1 MKYLLSAVAIA
12 PLVAG
17 MAHAQDHAE
26 DEVRIEQTVIV
37 TLPGPQRTAGELVS
51 NVAALDR
58 KEIVESLASTLGD
71 TLDRQPGVASTS
83 FGQGASRPIL
93 RGLGAERVQ
102 VLTNGI
108 GVIDV
113 SAASPDHQVAADG
126 IDAQKV
132 EILRG
137 PAALVYGGQAI
148 GGVVNV
154 IDGLIMEDL
163 PKRAFGGEAYAASN
177 SVNDGTEGG
186 VRVQAV
192 GGPLVLT
199 LTASQRNFD
208 DYDFPGMAESDRLH
222 ALEEAEEGEEHEEEA
237 HASGTMENSFVD
249 TNTYAGGLSWIGE
262 TAFLGLAVRR
272 AESQYGLP
280 GSSHEHDEEEHE
292 GAEEREKGMPFID
305 MEQTRYDLRGGVSVN
320 NGFLT
325 DLTVSASKVDYTHTE
340 FEGPGEPGTVF
351 ESDGFEGRIEA
362 GHVLG
367 PLHGEFGIQYAD
379 TSLDA
384 IGDEAFITPTD
395 TTSVG
400 VFLYET
406 KDWDNGFGIEG
417 GIRAERVDLDNRDN
431 GSVSFDLFSASAG
444 VHRHWES
451 GWFLGAQA
459 SWAERAPNASELFA
473 DGPHLA
479 TMQYELG
486 NMTLGKERGLN
497 LEGTA
502 RWENETM
509 SVGVNLFVTDFA
521 DFIYLAPTGAELDE
535 LPVFMFSQQDAQFT
549 GGEAFAEYQLLGGPL
564 MADWKFDAGLDF
576 VSAEFDDGSDV
587 PYIPPVTLN
596 AGAEADWGALALG
609 AKLTW
614 AADQD
619 SPGAGQLETD
629 GYVTADLHADFDIA
643 RYGFGRQGTKLF
655 LEARNVTDEEV
666 RPATSVLKDIVPLP
680 GRNFRAGI
688 RFLF

>member
-1 MKYLLSAVAIA
+1 MKYLLAAVAVA

-17 MAHAQDHAE
+17 MAHAQDQAE

-58 KEIVESLASTLGD
+58 KEIVEALASTLGD
-71 TLDRQPGVASTS
+71 TLDRQPGVASTA
-83 FGQGASRPIL
+83 FGQGASRPVL

-163 PKRAFGGEAYAASN
+163 PKRPFAGEAYAASN
-177 SVNDGTEGG
+177 SVNEGTEGG
-186 VRVQAV
+186 ARVQAV
-192 GGPLVLT
+192 SGPVVVT
-199 LTASQRNFD
+199 LTASTRDFGN
-208 DYDFPGMAESDRLH
+208 YDIPVPAQSDRLR
-222 ALEEAEEGEEHEEEA
+222 AETGDPAGPDGELP
-237 HASGTMENSFVD
+237 NSFVQ
-249 TNTYAGGLSWIGE
+249 TNSVAGGLSWIGDRG
-262 TAFLGLAVRR
+262 FLGGAVRQQS
-272 AESQYGLP
+272 SQYGLP
-280 GSSHEHDEEEHE
+280 LEET
-292 GAEEREKGMPFID
+292 AYID
-305 MEQTRYDLRGGVSVN
+305 LKQTRYDVRGGLNVDT
-320 NGFLT
+320 GFLT
-325 DLTVSASKVDYTHTE
+325 KITASGSVADYEHTE
-340 FEGPGEPGTVF
+340 FEEPGEPGTIF
-351 ESDGFEGRIEA
+351 KTEGFEGRIEA

-367 PLHGEFGIQYAD
+367 PLEGEVGIQYAD
-379 TSLDA
+379 SSLDA

-395 TTSVG
+395 TTSLG

-406 KDWDNGFGIEG
+406 HDFDSGLGIEG
-417 GIRAERVDLDNRDN
+417 GIRAEQVDLDNE
-431 GSVSFDLFSASAG
+431 GGGKAGFDLFSGSAG
-444 VHRHWES
+444 VHQHWAS

-459 SWAERAPNASELFA
+459 SWAERAPNQSELFA

-479 TMQYELG
+479 TEQYEVG
-486 NMTLGKERGLN
+486 DRTLGKERGLN

-502 RWENETM
+502 RWENDTM
-509 SVGVNLFVTDFA
+509 SFGVNLFLTDFSE
-521 DFIYLAPTGAELDE
+521 FIYLAATGAEIDD
-535 LPVFMFSQQDAQFT
+535 LPVFAFRQQDAQFT
-549 GGEAFAEYQLLGGPL
+549 GGEAFAAYQLLGGPL
-564 MADWKFDAGLDF
+564 QADWKFDAGLDL
-576 VSAEFDDGSDV
+576 VNAEFDDGSDV
-587 PYIPPVTLN
+587 PYVPPVTLN

-614 AADQD
+614 AGDQD
-619 SPGAGQLETD
+619 SPGVGLLPTD
-629 GYVTADLHADFDIA
+629 GYVTADLHADLDIA
-643 RYGFGRQGTKLF
+643 RYGAGREGTKLF
-655 LEARNVTDEEV
+655 IEARNIGDAEV
-666 RPATSVLKDIVPLP
+666 RAATSVLKDNVPMP
-680 GRNFRAGI
+680 GRNIRAGI

>member
-1 MKYLLSAVAIA
+1 MKYLLAAVAVA

-17 MAHAQDHAE
+17 MAHAQDQAE

-58 KEIVESLASTLGD
+58 KEIVEALASTLGD
-71 TLDRQPGVASTS
+71 TLDRQPGVASTA
-83 FGQGASRPIL
+83 FGQGASRPVL

-163 PKRAFGGEAYAASN
+163 PKRPFAGEAYAASN
-177 SVNDGTEGG
+177 SVNEGTEGG
-186 VRVQAV
+186 ARVQAV
-192 GGPLVLT
+192 SGPVVVT
-199 LTASQRNFD
+199 LTASTRDFGN
-208 DYDFPGMAESDRLH
+208 YDIPVPAQSDRLR
-222 ALEEAEEGEEHEEEA
+222 AETGDPAGPDGELP
-237 HASGTMENSFVD
+237 NSFVQ
-249 TNTYAGGLSWIGE
+249 TNSVAGGLSWIGDRG
-262 TAFLGLAVRR
+262 FLGGAVRQQS
-272 AESQYGLP
+272 SQYGLP
-280 GSSHEHDEEEHE
+280 LEET
-292 GAEEREKGMPFID
+292 AYID
-305 MEQTRYDLRGGVSVN
+305 LKQTRYDVRGGLNVDT
-320 NGFLT
+320 GFLT
-325 DLTVSASKVDYTHTE
+325 KITASGSVADYEHTE
-340 FEGPGEPGTVF
+340 FEEPGEPGTIF
-351 ESDGFEGRIEA
+351 KTEGFEGRIEA

-367 PLHGEFGIQYAD
+367 PLEGEVGIQYAD
-379 TSLDA
+379 SSLDA

-395 TTSVG
+395 TTSLG

-406 KDWDNGFGIEG
+406 HDFDSGLGIEG
-417 GIRAERVDLDNRDN
+417 GIRAEQVDLDNE
-431 GSVSFDLFSASAG
+431 GGGKAGFDLFSGSAG
-444 VHRHWES
+444 VHQHWAS

-459 SWAERAPNASELFA
+459 SWAERAPNQSELFA

-479 TMQYELG
+479 TEQYEVG
-486 NMTLGKERGLN
+486 DRTLGKERGLN

-502 RWENETM
+502 RWENDTM
-509 SVGVNLFVTDFA
+509 SFGVNLFLTDFSE
-521 DFIYLAPTGAELDE
+521 FIYLAATGAEIDD
-535 LPVFMFSQQDAQFT
+535 LPVFAFRQQDAQFT
-549 GGEAFAEYQLLGGPL
+549 GGEAFAAYQLLGGPL
-564 MADWKFDAGLDF
+564 QADWKFDAGLDL
-576 VSAEFDDGSDV
+576 VNAEFDDGSDV
-587 PYIPPVTLN
+587 PYVPPVTLN

-614 AADQD
+614 AGDQD
-619 SPGAGQLETD
+619 SPGAGLMPTD
-629 GYVTADLHADFDIA
+629 GYVTADLHADLDIA
-643 RYGFGRQGTKLF
+643 RYGAGREGTKLF
-655 LEARNVTDEEV
+655 IEARNIGDAEV
-666 RPATSVLKDIVPLP
+666 RAATSVLKDNVPMP
-680 GRNFRAGI
+680 GRNIRAGI

>member
-1 MKYLLSAVAIA
+1 MKYLLAAVAVA

-17 MAHAQDHAE
+17 MAHAQDQAE

-58 KEIVESLASTLGD
+58 KEIVEALASTLGD
-71 TLDRQPGVASTS
+71 TLDRQPGVASTA
-83 FGQGASRPIL
+83 FGQGASRPVL

-163 PKRAFGGEAYAASN
+163 PKRPFAGEAYAASN
-177 SVNDGTEGG
+177 SVNEGTEGG
-186 VRVQAV
+186 ARVQAV
-192 GGPLVLT
+192 SGPVVVT
-199 LTASQRNFD
+199 LTASTRDFGN
-208 DYDFPGMAESDRLH
+208 YDIPVPAQSDRLR
-222 ALEEAEEGEEHEEEA
+222 AETGDPVGPDGELP
-237 HASGTMENSFVD
+237 NSFVQ
-249 TNTYAGGLSWIGE
+249 TNSVAGGLSWIGDRG
-262 TAFLGLAVRR
+262 FLGGAVRQQS
-272 AESQYGLP
+272 SQYGLP
-280 GSSHEHDEEEHE
+280 LEET
-292 GAEEREKGMPFID
+292 AYID
-305 MEQTRYDLRGGVSVN
+305 LKQTRYDVRGGLNVDT
-320 NGFLT
+320 GFLT
-325 DLTVSASKVDYTHTE
+325 KITASGSVADYEHTE
-340 FEGPGEPGTVF
+340 FEEPGEPGTIF
-351 ESDGFEGRIEA
+351 KTEGFEGRIEA

-367 PLHGEFGIQYAD
+367 PLEGEVGIQYAD
-379 TSLDA
+379 SSLDA

-395 TTSVG
+395 TTSLG

-406 KDWDNGFGIEG
+406 HDFDSGLGIEG
-417 GIRAERVDLDNRDN
+417 GIRAEKVDLDNE
-431 GSVSFDLFSASAG
+431 GGGKAGFDLFSGSAG
-444 VHRHWES
+444 VHQHWAS

-459 SWAERAPNASELFA
+459 SWAERAPNQSELFA

-479 TMQYELG
+479 TEQYEVG
-486 NMTLGKERGLN
+486 DRTLGKERGLN

-502 RWENETM
+502 RWENDTM
-509 SVGVNLFVTDFA
+509 SFGVNLFLTDFSE
-521 DFIYLAPTGAELDE
+521 FIYLAATGAEIDD
-535 LPVFMFSQQDAQFT
+535 LPVFAFRQQDAQFT
-549 GGEAFAEYQLLGGPL
+549 GGEAFAAYQLLGGPL
-564 MADWKFDAGLDF
+564 QADWKFDAGLDL
-576 VSAEFDDGSDV
+576 VNAEFDDGSDV
-587 PYIPPVTLN
+587 PYVPPVTLN

-614 AADQD
+614 AGDQD
-619 SPGAGQLETD
+619 SPGVGLLPTD
-629 GYVTADLHADFDIA
+629 GYVTADLHADLDIA
-643 RYGFGRQGTKLF
+643 RYGAGREGTKLF
-655 LEARNVTDEEV
+655 IEARNIGDAEV
-666 RPATSVLKDIVPLP
+666 RAATSVLKDNVPMP
-680 GRNFRAGI
+680 GRNIRAGI

>member
-1 MKYLLSAVAIA
+1 MKYLLAAVAVA

-17 MAHAQDHAE
+17 MAHAQDQAE

-58 KEIVESLASTLGD
+58 KEIVEALASTLGD
-71 TLDRQPGVASTS
+71 TLDRQPGVASTA
-83 FGQGASRPIL
+83 FGQGASRPVL

-163 PKRAFGGEAYAASN
+163 PKRPFAGEAYAASN
-177 SVNDGTEGG
+177 SVNEGTESGA
-186 VRVQAV
+186 RVQAV
-192 GGPLVLT
+192 SGPVVVT
-199 LTASQRNFD
+199 LTASTRDFGN
-208 DYDFPGMAESDRLH
+208 YDIPVPAQSDRLR
-222 ALEEAEEGEEHEEEA
+222 AETGDPAGPDGELP
-237 HASGTMENSFVD
+237 NSFVQ
-249 TNTYAGGLSWIGE
+249 TNSVAGGLSWIGDRG
-262 TAFLGLAVRR
+262 FLGGAVRQQS
-272 AESQYGLP
+272 SQYGLP
-280 GSSHEHDEEEHE
+280 LEET
-292 GAEEREKGMPFID
+292 AYID
-305 MEQTRYDLRGGVSVN
+305 LKQTRYDVRGGLNVDT
-320 NGFLT
+320 GFLT
-325 DLTVSASKVDYTHTE
+325 KITASGSVADYEHTE
-340 FEGPGEPGTVF
+340 FEEPGEPGTIF
-351 ESDGFEGRIEA
+351 KTEGFEGRIEA

-367 PLHGEFGIQYAD
+367 PLEGEVGIQYAD
-379 TSLDA
+379 SSLDA

-395 TTSVG
+395 TTSLG

-406 KDWDNGFGIEG
+406 HDFDSGLGIEG
-417 GIRAERVDLDNRDN
+417 GIRAEKVDLDNE
-431 GSVSFDLFSASAG
+431 GGGKAGFDLFSGSAG
-444 VHRHWES
+444 VHQHWAS

-459 SWAERAPNASELFA
+459 SWAERAPNQSELFA

-479 TMQYELG
+479 TEQYEVG
-486 NMTLGKERGLN
+486 DRTLGKERGLN

-502 RWENETM
+502 RWENDTM
-509 SVGVNLFVTDFA
+509 SFGVNLFLTDFSE
-521 DFIYLAPTGAELDE
+521 FIYLAATGAEIDD
-535 LPVFMFSQQDAQFT
+535 LPVFAFRQQDAQFT
-549 GGEAFAEYQLLGGPL
+549 GGEAFAAYQLLGGPL
-564 MADWKFDAGLDF
+564 QADWKFDAGLDL
-576 VSAEFDDGSDV
+576 VNAEFDDGSDV
-587 PYIPPVTLN
+587 PYVPPVTLN

-614 AADQD
+614 AGDQD
-619 SPGAGQLETD
+619 SPGVGLLPTD
-629 GYVTADLHADFDIA
+629 GYVTADLHADLDIA
-643 RYGFGRQGTKLF
+643 RYGAGREGTKLF
-655 LEARNVTDEEV
+655 IEARNIGDAEV
-666 RPATSVLKDIVPLP
+666 RAATSVLKDNVPMP
-680 GRNFRAGI
+680 GRNIRAGI

>member
-1 MKYLLSAVAIA
+1 M
-12 PLVAG
+12 
-17 MAHAQDHAE
+17 
-26 DEVRIEQTVIV
+26 
-37 TLPGPQRTAGELVS
+37 
-51 NVAALDR
+51 
-58 KEIVESLASTLGD
+58 
-71 TLDRQPGVASTS
+71 
-83 FGQGASRPIL
+83 
-93 RGLGAERVQ
+93 
-102 VLTNGI
+102 
-108 GVIDV
+108 
-113 SAASPDHQVAADG
+113 
-126 IDAQKV
+126 
-132 EILRG
+132 
-137 PAALVYGGQAI
+137 
-148 GGVVNV
+148 
-154 IDGLIMEDL
+154 
-163 PKRAFGGEAYAASN
+163 
-177 SVNDGTEGG
+177 
-186 VRVQAV
+186 
-192 GGPLVLT
+192 
-199 LTASQRNFD
+199 
-208 DYDFPGMAESDRLH
+208 
-222 ALEEAEEGEEHEEEA
+222 
-237 HASGTMENSFVD
+237 
-249 TNTYAGGLSWIGE
+249 
-262 TAFLGLAVRR
+262 
-272 AESQYGLP
+272 
-280 GSSHEHDEEEHE
+280 
-292 GAEEREKGMPFID
+292 
-305 MEQTRYDLRGGVSVN
+305 
-320 NGFLT
+320 
-325 DLTVSASKVDYTHTE
+325 
-340 FEGPGEPGTVF
+340 
-351 ESDGFEGRIEA
+351 
-362 GHVLG
+362 
-367 PLHGEFGIQYAD
+367 
-379 TSLDA
+379 
-384 IGDEAFITPTD
+384 
-395 TTSVG
+395 
-400 VFLYET
+400 
-406 KDWDNGFGIEG
+406 
-417 GIRAERVDLDNRDN
+417 
-431 GSVSFDLFSASAG
+431 SFDLFSASAG

-564 MADWKFDAGLDF
+564 KADWKFDAGLDF

-596 AGAEADWGALALG
+596 TGAEADWGALALG

>member
-1 MKYLLSAVAIA
+1 MKYLFAAVAVA
-12 PLVAG
+12 PLIAG

-58 KEIVESLASTLGD
+58 KEIVEALASTLGD
-71 TLDRQPGVASTS
+71 TLDRQPGVASTA
-83 FGQGASRPIL
+83 FGQGASRPVL

-163 PKRAFGGEAYAASN
+163 PKRPFAGEAYGATNTINEGS
-177 SVNDGTEGG
+177 EGG
-186 VRVQAV
+186 ARVQAV
-192 GGPLVLT
+192 KGPIVAT
-199 LTASQRNFD
+199 LTASTRDFGN
-208 DYDFPGMAESDRLH
+208 YDIPVPAQSDRLR
-222 ALEEAEEGEEHEEEA
+222 AETGDPAGPDGELP
-237 HASGTMENSFVD
+237 NSFVQ
-249 TNTYAGGLSWIGE
+249 TNSVAGGLSWIGDMG
-262 TAFLGLAVRR
+262 FLGGAVRQQS
-272 AESQYGLP
+272 SQYGLP
-280 GSSHEHDEEEHE
+280 LEET
-292 GAEEREKGMPFID
+292 AYID
-305 MEQTRYDLRGGVSVN
+305 LKQTRYDVRGGLNVD

-325 DLTVSASKVDYTHTE
+325 KITASGSVADYEHTE
-340 FEGPGEPGTVF
+340 FEAPGEPGTIF
-351 ESDGFEGRIEA
+351 KTEGFEGRIEV

-367 PLHGEFGIQYAD
+367 PLQGEFGIQYAD
-379 TSLDA
+379 SSLDA

-395 TTSVG
+395 TTSLGAFV
-400 VFLYET
+400 YET
-406 KDWDNGFGIEG
+406 HDFDSGLGVEG
-417 GIRAERVDLDNRDN
+417 GVRVEQVDLDNES
-431 GSVSFDLFSASAG
+431 GGKAGFDLFSGSAG
-444 VHRHWES
+444 VHQHWES

-459 SWAERAPNASELFA
+459 SWAERAPNQSELFA

-479 TMQYELG
+479 TEQYEVG
-486 NMTLGKERGLN
+486 DRTLGKERGLN

-502 RWENETM
+502 RWDSDTM
-509 SVGVNLFVTDFA
+509 SFGVNLFLTDFS
-521 DFIYLAPTGAELDE
+521 DFIYLAATGAELDD
-535 LPVFMFSQQDAQFT
+535 LPVFVFRQQDAQFT
-549 GGEAFAEYQLLGGPL
+549 GGEAFAEYQLLDGPL
-564 MADWKFDAGLDF
+564 KADWKFDAGLDL
-576 VSAEFDDGSDV
+576 VNAEFDDGSDV
-587 PYIPPVTLN
+587 PYVPPVTLN

-614 AADQD
+614 AGDQD
-619 SPGAGQLETD
+619 SPGAGLLPTD
-629 GYVTADLHADFDIA
+629 GYVTADLHADLDIA
-643 RYGFGRQGTKLF
+643 RYGAGREGTKLF
-655 LEARNVTDEEV
+655 IEARNIGDAEV
-666 RPATSVLKDIVPLP
+666 RAATSVLKDSVPMP
-680 GRNFRAGI
+680 GRNIRAGI

>member
-1 MKYLLSAVAIA
+1 MKYLFAAVAVA
-12 PLVAG
+12 PLIAG
-17 MAHAQDHAE
+17 MAHAQAE
-26 DEVRIEQTVIV
+26 DEVRIEQPVIV
-37 TLPGPQRTAGELVS
+37 TLPGLQRTAGELVS

-83 FGQGASRPIL
+83 FGQGASRPVL

-113 SAASPDHQVAADG
+113 SAASPDHQVATDG

-163 PKRAFGGEAYAASN
+163 PKRTFGGEAYAAGN

-208 DYDFPGMAESDRLH
+208 DYDFPGIAESDRLH
-222 ALEEAEEGEEHEEEA
+222 ALEEAEEGEAHEEEA
-237 HASGTMENSFVD
+237 HSSGTLENSFVD
-249 TNTYAGGLSWIGE
+249 TQTYAGGLSWIGE

-292 GAEEREKGMPFID
+292 GEEHNEEALPFID
-305 MEQTRYDLRGGVSVN
+305 MEQTRYDLRGGISVD

-325 DLTVSASKVDYTHTE
+325 NLTVSASQADYTHTE

-351 ESDGFEGRIEA
+351 VSDGFEGRVEV

-367 PLHGEFGIQYAD
+367 PVQGEFGIQYAD

-384 IGDEAFITPTD
+384 IGDEAFIAATD
-395 TTSVG
+395 TTSFG
-400 VFLYET
+400 VFLYESE
-406 KDWDNGFGIEG
+406 DWDNGLGIEG
-417 GIRAERVDLDNRDN
+417 GIRAEQVDLDNRDN

-451 GWFLGAQA
+451 GWFLGAQVA
-459 SWAERAPNASELFA
+459 WAERAPNSSELFA

-479 TMQYELG
+479 TVQYEIG
-486 NMTLGKERGLN
+486 DSTLGKERGLN
-497 LEGTA
+497 LEGTV
-502 RWENETM
+502 RWESETA
-509 SVGVNLFVTDFA
+509 SFGVNLFHSDFA
-521 DFIYLAPTGAELDE
+521 DFIYLGPTGAVQDD
-535 LPVFMFSQQDAQFT
+535 LPVFTFRQQDAQFT
-549 GGEAFAEYQLLGGPL
+549 GGEAFAEYQLLEGPFK
-564 MADWKFDAGLDF
+564 ADWKFDAGLDF
-576 VSAEFDDGSDV
+576 VRAEFDDGSNV
-587 PYIPPVTLN
+587 PYVPPVTLN

-619 SPGAGQLETD
+619 SPGTGQLETD
-629 GYVTADLHADFDIA
+629 GYVTADLHADLDIA

-655 LEARNVTDEEV
+655 IEARNVTDEEV
-666 RPATSVLKDIVPLP
+666 RPATSVLKDTVPLP
-680 GRNFRAGI
+680 GRNIRAGI
-688 RFLF
+688 RYLF

>member
-1 MKYLLSAVAIA
+1 MKYLLAAVAVA

-17 MAHAQDHAE
+17 MAHAQDQAE

-58 KEIVESLASTLGD
+58 KEIVEALASTLGD
-71 TLDRQPGVASTS
+71 TLDRQPGVASTA
-83 FGQGASRPIL
+83 FGQGASRPVL

-163 PKRAFGGEAYAASN
+163 PKRPFAGEAYAASN
-177 SVNDGTEGG
+177 SVNEGTEGG
-186 VRVQAV
+186 ARVQAV
-192 GGPLVLT
+192 SGPVVVT
-199 LTASQRNFD
+199 LTASTRDFGN
-208 DYDFPGMAESDRLH
+208 YDIPVPAQSDRLR
-222 ALEEAEEGEEHEEEA
+222 AETGDPAGPDGELP
-237 HASGTMENSFVD
+237 NSFVQ
-249 TNTYAGGLSWIGE
+249 TNSVAGGLSWIGDRG
-262 TAFLGLAVRR
+262 FLGGAVRQQS
-272 AESQYGLP
+272 SQYGLP
-280 GSSHEHDEEEHE
+280 LEET
-292 GAEEREKGMPFID
+292 AYID
-305 MEQTRYDLRGGVSVN
+305 LKQTRYDVRGGLNVDT
-320 NGFLT
+320 GFLT
-325 DLTVSASKVDYTHTE
+325 KITASGSVADYEHTE
-340 FEGPGEPGTVF
+340 FEEPGEPGTIF
-351 ESDGFEGRIEA
+351 KTEGFEGRIEA

-367 PLHGEFGIQYAD
+367 PLEGEVGIQYAD
-379 TSLDA
+379 SSLDA

-395 TTSVG
+395 TTSLG

-406 KDWDNGFGIEG
+406 HDFDSGLGIEG
-417 GIRAERVDLDNRDN
+417 GIRAEQVDLDNE
-431 GSVSFDLFSASAG
+431 GGGKAGFDLFSGSAG
-444 VHRHWES
+444 VHQHWAS

-459 SWAERAPNASELFA
+459 SWAERAPNQSELFA

-479 TMQYELG
+479 TEQYEVG
-486 NMTLGKERGLN
+486 DRTLGKERGLN

-502 RWENETM
+502 RWESDTM
-509 SVGVNLFVTDFA
+509 SFGVNLFLIDFS
-521 DFIYLAPTGAELDE
+521 DFIYLSATGAELDD
-535 LPVFMFSQQDAQFT
+535 LPVFVFRQQDAQFT

-564 MADWKFDAGLDF
+564 KADWKFDAGLDL
-576 VSAEFDDGSDV
+576 VNAEFDDGSDV
-587 PYIPPVTLN
+587 PYVPPVTLN
-596 AGAEADWGALALG
+596 AGVEADWGALALG

-614 AADQD
+614 AGDQD
-619 SPGAGQLETD
+619 SPSAGLLPTD
-629 GYVTADLHADFDIA
+629 GYVTADLHADLDIA
-643 RYGFGRQGTKLF
+643 RYGAGREGTKLF
-655 LEARNVTDEEV
+655 IEARNIGDAEV
-666 RPATSVLKDIVPLP
+666 RVATSVLKDSVPLP

>member
-1 MKYLLSAVAIA
+1 MKYLLAAVAVA

-17 MAHAQDHAE
+17 MAHAQDQAE

-58 KEIVESLASTLGD
+58 KEIVEALASTLGD
-71 TLDRQPGVASTS
+71 TLDRQPGVASTA
-83 FGQGASRPIL
+83 FGQGASRPVL

-163 PKRAFGGEAYAASN
+163 PKRPFAGEAYAASN
-177 SVNDGTEGG
+177 SVNEGTEGG
-186 VRVQAV
+186 ARVQAV
-192 GGPLVLT
+192 SGPVVVT
-199 LTASQRNFD
+199 LTASTRDFGN
-208 DYDFPGMAESDRLH
+208 YDIPVPAQSDRLR
-222 ALEEAEEGEEHEEEA
+222 AETGDPVGPDGELP
-237 HASGTMENSFVD
+237 NSFVQ
-249 TNTYAGGLSWIGE
+249 TNSVAGGLSWIGDRG
-262 TAFLGLAVRR
+262 FLGGAVRQQS
-272 AESQYGLP
+272 SQYGLP
-280 GSSHEHDEEEHE
+280 LEET
-292 GAEEREKGMPFID
+292 AYID
-305 MEQTRYDLRGGVSVN
+305 LKQTRYDVRGGLNVDT
-320 NGFLT
+320 GFLT
-325 DLTVSASKVDYTHTE
+325 KITASGSVADYEHTE
-340 FEGPGEPGTVF
+340 FEEPGEPGTIF
-351 ESDGFEGRIEA
+351 KTEGFEGRIEA

-367 PLHGEFGIQYAD
+367 PLEGEVGIQYAD
-379 TSLDA
+379 SSLDA

-395 TTSVG
+395 TTSFG

-406 KDWDNGFGIEG
+406 HDFDSGLGIEG
-417 GIRAERVDLDNRDN
+417 GIRAEQVDLDNE
-431 GSVSFDLFSASAG
+431 GGGKAGFDLFSGSAG
-444 VHRHWES
+444 VHQHWAS

-459 SWAERAPNASELFA
+459 SWAERAPNQSELFA

-479 TMQYELG
+479 TEQYEVG
-486 NMTLGKERGLN
+486 DRTLGKERGLN

-502 RWENETM
+502 RWENDTM
-509 SVGVNLFVTDFA
+509 SFGVNLFLTDFSE
-521 DFIYLAPTGAELDE
+521 FIYLAATGAEIDD
-535 LPVFMFSQQDAQFT
+535 LPVFAFRQQDAQFT
-549 GGEAFAEYQLLGGPL
+549 GGEAFAAYQLLGGPL
-564 MADWKFDAGLDF
+564 QADWKFDAGLDL
-576 VSAEFDDGSDV
+576 VNAEFDDGSDV
-587 PYIPPVTLN
+587 PYVPPVTLN

-614 AADQD
+614 AGDQD
-619 SPGAGQLETD
+619 SPGAGLMPTD
-629 GYVTADLHADFDIA
+629 GYVTADLHADLDIA
-643 RYGFGRQGTKLF
+643 RYGAGREGTKLF
-655 LEARNVTDEEV
+655 IEARNIGDAEV
-666 RPATSVLKDIVPLP
+666 RAATSVLKDNVPMP
-680 GRNFRAGI
+680 GRNIRAGI

>member
-1 MKYLLSAVAIA
+1 MKYLFAAVAVA
-12 PLVAG
+12 PLIAG

-58 KEIVESLASTLGD
+58 KEIVEALASTLGD
-71 TLDRQPGVASTS
+71 TLDRQPGVASTA
-83 FGQGASRPIL
+83 FGQGASRPVL

-163 PKRAFGGEAYAASN
+163 PKRPFAGEAYGATN
-177 SVNDGTEGG
+177 TVNEGSEGG
-186 VRVQAV
+186 ARVQAV
-192 GGPLVLT
+192 KGPIVAT
-199 LTASQRNFD
+199 LTASTRDFGN
-208 DYDFPGMAESDRLH
+208 YDIPVPAQSDRLR
-222 ALEEAEEGEEHEEEA
+222 AETGDPAGPDGELP
-237 HASGTMENSFVD
+237 NSFVQ
-249 TNTYAGGLSWIGE
+249 TNSVAGGLSWIGE
-262 TAFLGLAVRR
+262 KGFLGGAVRQQS
-272 AESQYGLP
+272 SQYGLP
-280 GSSHEHDEEEHE
+280 LEET
-292 GAEEREKGMPFID
+292 AYID
-305 MEQTRYDLRGGVSVN
+305 LKQTRYDVRGGLNVD

-325 DLTVSASKVDYTHTE
+325 KTTASGSVADYEHTE
-340 FEGPGEPGTVF
+340 FEAPGEPGTIF
-351 ESDGFEGRIEA
+351 KTEGFEGRIEV

-367 PLHGEFGIQYAD
+367 PLQGEFGIQYAD
-379 TSLDA
+379 SSLDA

-395 TTSVG
+395 TTSLGAFV
-400 VFLYET
+400 YET
-406 KDWDNGFGIEG
+406 HDFDSGLGVEG
-417 GIRAERVDLDNRDN
+417 GIRVEQVDLDNES
-431 GSVSFDLFSASAG
+431 GGKAGFDLFSGSAG
-444 VHRHWES
+444 VHQHWES

-459 SWAERAPNASELFA
+459 SWAERAPNQSELFA

-479 TMQYELG
+479 TEQYEVG
-486 NMTLGKERGLN
+486 DRTLGKERGLN

-502 RWENETM
+502 RWDSDTM
-509 SVGVNLFVTDFA
+509 SFGVNLFLTDFS
-521 DFIYLAPTGAELDE
+521 DFIYLAATGAELDD
-535 LPVFMFSQQDAQFT
+535 LPVFVFRQQDAQFT
-549 GGEAFAEYQLLGGPL
+549 GGEVFAEYQLLDGPL
-564 MADWKFDAGLDF
+564 KADWKFDAGLDL
-576 VSAEFDDGSDV
+576 VNAEFDDGSDV
-587 PYIPPVTLN
+587 PYVPPVTLN

-614 AADQD
+614 AGDQD
-619 SPGAGQLETD
+619 SPGAGLLPTD
-629 GYVTADLHADFDIA
+629 GYVTADLHADLDIA
-643 RYGFGRQGTKLF
+643 RYGAGREGTKLF
-655 LEARNVTDEEV
+655 IEARNIGDAEV
-666 RPATSVLKDIVPLP
+666 RAATSVLKDSVPMP
-680 GRNFRAGI
+680 GRNIRAGI

>member
-1 MKYLLSAVAIA
+1 MKYLLAAVAVA
-12 PLVAG
+12 PLIAG
-17 MAHAQDHAE
+17 MAHAQDQAE

-58 KEIVESLASTLGD
+58 KEIVEALASTLGD
-71 TLDRQPGVASTS
+71 TLDRQPGVASTA
-83 FGQGASRPIL
+83 FGQGASRPVL

-163 PKRAFGGEAYAASN
+163 PKRPFAGEAYAATN
-177 SVNDGTEGG
+177 SVNEGTEGG
-186 VRVQAV
+186 ARVLAV
-192 GGPLVLT
+192 NGPVVVT
-199 LTASQRNFD
+199 LTASTRDFGN
-208 DYDFPGMAESDRLH
+208 YDIPVPAQSDRLR
-222 ALEEAEEGEEHEEEA
+222 AETGDPAGSDGELP
-237 HASGTMENSFVD
+237 NSFVQ
-249 TNTYAGGLSWIGE
+249 TNSVAGGLSWIGDKG
-262 TAFLGLAVRR
+262 FLGGAVRQQS
-272 AESQYGLP
+272 SQYGLP
-280 GSSHEHDEEEHE
+280 LEET
-292 GAEEREKGMPFID
+292 AFID
-305 MEQTRYDLRGGVSVN
+305 LTQTRYDIRGGLNVE

-325 DLTVSASKVDYTHTE
+325 KITAAGSVADYEHTE
-340 FEGPGEPGTVF
+340 FEAPGEPGTIF
-351 ESDGFEGRIEA
+351 KTNGFEGRIEA

-367 PLHGEFGIQYAD
+367 PLEGEFGIQYAD
-379 TSLDA
+379 SSLDA

-395 TTSVG
+395 TTSLG

-406 KDWDNGFGIEG
+406 HDFDSGIGIEG
-417 GIRAERVDLDNRDN
+417 GIRAEQVDLDNERA
-431 GSVSFDLFSASAG
+431 GKVSFDLFSGSAG
-444 VHRHWES
+444 IHQHWAT

-459 SWAERAPNASELFA
+459 SWAERAPNQSELFA

-479 TMQYELG
+479 TEQYEVG
-486 NMTLGKERGLN
+486 DRTLGKERGLN

-502 RWENETM
+502 RWESDTM
-509 SVGVNLFVTDFA
+509 SFGVNLFLIDFS
-521 DFIYLAPTGAELDE
+521 DFIYLSATGAELDD
-535 LPVFMFSQQDAQFT
+535 LPVFVFRQQDAQFT

-564 MADWKFDAGLDF
+564 KADWKFDAGLDL
-576 VSAEFDDGSDV
+576 VNAEFDDGSDV
-587 PYIPPVTLN
+587 PYLPPVTLN
-596 AGAEADWGALALG
+596 AGVEADWGALALG

-614 AADQD
+614 AGDQD
-619 SPGAGQLETD
+619 SPSAGLLPTD
-629 GYVTADLHADFDIA
+629 GYVTADLHADLDIA
-643 RYGFGRQGTKLF
+643 RYGAGREGTKLF
-655 LEARNVTDEEV
+655 IEARNIGDAEV
-666 RPATSVLKDIVPLP
+666 RVATSVLKDSVPLP

>member
-1 MKYLLSAVAIA
+1 MKYLLAAVAVA
-12 PLVAG
+12 PLIAG
-17 MAHAQDHAE
+17 MGHAQDHAE

-58 KEIVESLASTLGD
+58 KEIVEALSSTLGD
-71 TLDRQPGVASTS
+71 TLDRQPGVASTA
-83 FGQGASRPIL
+83 FGQGASRPVL

-163 PKRAFGGEAYAASN
+163 PKRLFAGEAYAATN

-186 VRVQAV
+186 ARVQAV
-192 GGPLVLT
+192 NGPIVVT
-199 LTASQRNFD
+199 LTASTRDFGN
-208 DYDFPGMAESDRLH
+208 YDIPVPAQSDRLR
-222 ALEEAEEGEEHEEEA
+222 AETGDPAGPDGELP
-237 HASGTMENSFVD
+237 NSFVQ
-249 TNTYAGGLSWIGE
+249 TNSVAGGLSWIGDMG
-262 TAFLGLAVRR
+262 FLGGAVRQQS
-272 AESQYGLP
+272 SQYGLP
-280 GSSHEHDEEEHE
+280 LEET
-292 GAEEREKGMPFID
+292 AFID
-305 MEQTRYDLRGGVSVN
+305 LTQTRYDIRGGLNVD

-325 DLTVSASKVDYTHTE
+325 KITAAGSVADYEHTE
-340 FEGPGEPGTVF
+340 FEAPGEPGTIF
-351 ESDGFEGRIEA
+351 KTNGFEGRIEA

-367 PLHGEFGIQYAD
+367 PLEGEVGIQYAD
-379 TSLDA
+379 SSLDA

-395 TTSVG
+395 TTSLG

-406 KDWDNGFGIEG
+406 HDFDSGLGIEG
-417 GIRAERVDLDNRDN
+417 GIRAEQVDLDNEN
-431 GSVSFDLFSASAG
+431 AGKVNFDLFSGSAG
-444 VHRHWES
+444 IHQHWAS

-459 SWAERAPNASELFA
+459 SWAERAPNQSELFA

-479 TMQYELG
+479 TEQYEVG
-486 NMTLGKERGLN
+486 DRTLGKERGLN

-502 RWENETM
+502 RWENDTM
-509 SVGVNLFVTDFA
+509 SFGVNLFLTDFS
-521 DFIYLAPTGAELDE
+521 DFIYLAATGAELDD
-535 LPVFMFSQQDAQFT
+535 LPVFAFRQQDAQFT
-549 GGEAFAEYQLLGGPL
+549 GGEAFAEYQLLDGPL
-564 MADWKFDAGLDF
+564 KADWKFDAGVDI
-576 VSAEFDDGSDV
+576 VNAEFDDGSDV
-587 PYIPPVTLN
+587 PYVPPVTLN

-614 AADQD
+614 AGDQD
-619 SPGAGQLETD
+619 SPGAGLLPTD
-629 GYVTADLHADFDIA
+629 GYVTADLHADLDIA
-643 RYGFGRQGTKLF
+643 RYGAGREGTKLF
-655 LEARNVTDEEV
+655 IEARNIGDAEV
-666 RPATSVLKDIVPLP
+666 RVATSVLKDSVPMP
-680 GRNFRAGI
+680 GRNIRAGI